1 MAKNEVTPQEAAI
14 GEAITKTESFFENNN
29 KGVIWALVAIFV
41 LAGAIFGYRKLVAEP
56 RVEKA
61 SAMIAEAQY
70 RFEQANPDYELAL
83 NGDENGAGFLEIIE
97 TYGSTPAGNLAKH
110 YAGVC
115 YLHLGDLDAAADY
128 LAKYSP
134 VKGLPGQIVN
144 AQNLGLQGDIAVE
157 QDDLAKAV
165 KFYDKAVTASAKI
178 YTAPLY
184 LRKAGL
190 ALRAQGKEKEAVAA
204 FEKILALYPSSI
216 EAREAEKLI
225 GSENR

>member
-61 SAMIAEAQY
+61 SAMIA
-70 RFEQANPDYELAL
+70 
-83 NGDENGAGFLEIIE
+83 GAGFLEIIE

-165 KFYDKAVTASAKI
+165 KFYDKAVKASDNI